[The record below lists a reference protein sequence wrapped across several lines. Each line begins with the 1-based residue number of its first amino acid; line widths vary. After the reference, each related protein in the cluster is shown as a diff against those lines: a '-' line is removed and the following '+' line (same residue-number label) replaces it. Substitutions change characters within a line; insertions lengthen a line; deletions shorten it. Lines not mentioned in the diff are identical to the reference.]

1 MVEIMAGAARAAWA
15 DAIDPKSGKVT
26 DISKAAQA
34 ADLASK
40 AAPYWH
46 PKIQAITLHGPNDD
60 GSLTFN
66 VNLNGADTR
75 A

>member
-1 MVEIMAGAARAAWA
+1 MIEIMAGAARAAWA
-15 DAIDPKSGKVT
+15 DAIDKKTGKVIDLT
-26 DISKAAQA
+26 KAAVA

-40 AAPYWH
+40 AAKYFH
-46 PKIQAITLHGPNDD
+46 PTIQSVTLHGSNDD

-66 VNLNGADTR
+66 VHLIGADAR